1 MPVIDAGSVQLN
13 YERGGS
19 GPPLLLIMGLSGTLL
34 HWGEPFVQALREDF
48 DVISFDN
55 RGVGQSSRVEAPFTI
70 ADLAADTAG
79 LLGALDIE
87 SAHVMGISMG
97 GMTAQELALAH
108 PELVRTLTLGC
119 TYCGGP
125 GNALPAQPE
134 LGAAVMSGDR
144 DRAVRATWEANVS
157 QSFAQNAD
165 AYAAFR
171 AIGEKRP
178 VAIAVMMEQ
187 LSAITHHD
195 TSTRLGQL
203 QMPTLVVHGTEDRII
218 PVENGRI
225 VAGLIPGSRL
235 EILPD
240 IGHLFFWEL
249 PEHSAELVREHTR
262 AHASA

>member
-1 MPVIDAGSVQLN
+1 MPVIDAGDVQLN

-34 HWGEPFVQALREDF
+34 HWSEPFVKALHDDF
-48 DVISFDN
+48 DVIAYDN
-55 RGVGQSSRVEAPFTI
+55 RGVGASSRVESPFSI
-70 ADLAADTAG
+70 ADMAVDAAG
-79 LLGALDIE
+79 LMAALELE

-97 GMTAQELALAH
+97 GMVAQELALAN
-108 PELVRTLTLGC
+108 PERIRTLTLGC

-125 GNALPAQPE
+125 GSTLPAQPE

-144 DRAVRATWEANVS
+144 ERALRATWEANVS
-157 QSFAQNAD
+157 ARFAQDAD

-171 AIGEKRP
+171 AIGEERP
-178 VAIAVMMEQ
+178 VAVAVMMEQ
-187 LSAITHHD
+187 LSAIARHD
-195 TSTRLGQL
+195 TSTRLGAL
-203 QMPTLVVHGTEDRII
+203 EMPTLVVHGTEDRII

-235 EILPD
+235 EILKD

-249 PEHSAELVREHTR
+249 PERSAELVREH
-262 AHASA
+262 ALVHA

>member
-1 MPVIDAGSVQLN
+1 MPVIDAGSAQLN
-13 YERGGS
+13 YERSGS

-48 DVISFDN
+48 EVISFDN

-70 ADLAADTAG
+70 ADLAQDTAG
-79 LLGALDIE
+79 LLAALEIE

-108 PELVRTLTLGC
+108 PGLVRTLTLGC

-125 GNALPAQPE
+125 GNSLPPQPE

-144 DRAVRATWEANVS
+144 ERALRATWEANVS
-157 QSFAQNAD
+157 QGFAQNAD

-171 AIGEKRP
+171 AIGEQRA
-178 VAIAVMMEQ
+178 VSVAVMMEQ
-187 LSAITHHD
+187 LSAITRHD

-203 QMPTLVVHGTEDRII
+203 EMPTLVVHGTEDRII
-218 PVENGRI
+218 PVENGRM
-225 VAGLIPGSRL
+225 VAGLIPGAHL
-235 EILPD
+235 EILPG

-249 PEHSAELVREHTR
+249 PERSAELVREHTR
-262 AHASA
+262 THASA

>member
-1 MPVIDAGSVQLN
+1 MPVIDAGDVQLS

-34 HWGEPFVQALREDF
+34 HWGEPFIQALRRDF
-48 DVISFDN
+48 ELIAYDN
-55 RGVGQSSRVEAPFTI
+55 RGVGASSRVDAPFSI
-70 ADLAADTAG
+70 ADMAADAAG
-79 LLGALDIE
+79 LMAALELE

-97 GMTAQELALAH
+97 GMVAQELALAN
-108 PELVRTLTLGC
+108 PERIRTLTLGC

-125 GNALPAQPE
+125 GNTLPAQPE

-144 DRAVRATWEANVS
+144 ERALRATWEANVS
-157 QSFAQNAD
+157 ASFAQDAD

-171 AIGEKRP
+171 AIGEERP
-178 VAIAVMMEQ
+178 VALAVMMEQ
-187 LSAITHHD
+187 LSAITRHD
-195 TSTRLGQL
+195 TSTRLGAL
-203 QMPTLVVHGTEDRII
+203 EMPTLVIHGTEDRII

-235 EILPD
+235 EILQD

-249 PEHSAELVREHTR
+249 PERSAELVREH
-262 AHASA
+262 ALVHA